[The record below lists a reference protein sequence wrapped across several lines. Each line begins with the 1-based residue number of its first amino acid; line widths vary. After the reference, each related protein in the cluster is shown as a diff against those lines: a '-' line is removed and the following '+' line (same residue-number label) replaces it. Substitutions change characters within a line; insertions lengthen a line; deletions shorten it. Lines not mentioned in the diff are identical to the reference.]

1 MVYNNAVKILADT
14 MKNDLAI
21 AFIAMCQIPPNLEE
35 GFVASRRGKV
45 AQERM

>member
-1 MVYNNAVKILADT
+1 
-14 MKNDLAI
+14 MKNYLAI
-21 AFIAMCQIPPNLEE
+21 AFIAMCQVPPNLEE